1 LFSKGFISNKKKL
14 SRHNSTAP
22 SLTKP
27 AGISGVSKRIKKTPI
42 SVLVW
47 RVSTEEDPELDINDA
62 ALFMRI
68 NIAAQRARQI
78 MQGAPPRLHSNSRK
92 PAAIAIQELNGGY
105 VEAFLPSELPDP
117 PEEALLADDDEGAE
131 TNF

>member
-1 LFSKGFISNKKKL
+1 M
-14 SRHNSTAP
+14 
-22 SLTKP
+22 
-27 AGISGVSKRIKKTPI
+27 
-42 SVLVW
+42 
-47 RVSTEEDPELDINDA
+47 DINDA

-78 MQGAPPRLHSNSRK
+78 MQGAAPKIHSSSRK

-131 TNF
+131 ANF